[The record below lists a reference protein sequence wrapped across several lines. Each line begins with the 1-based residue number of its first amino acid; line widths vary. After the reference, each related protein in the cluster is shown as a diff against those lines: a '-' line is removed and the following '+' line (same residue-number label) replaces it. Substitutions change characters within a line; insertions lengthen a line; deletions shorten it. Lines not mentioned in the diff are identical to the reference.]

1 MKIVLWKIIRSEK
14 HNFLNEEINNIVLSL
29 NDDKRMG
36 SINLIKTYTYEMNNI
51 YEMNKDLVY
60 KKEEVKCNNIIKQCK
75 NV

>member
-1 MKIVLWKIIRSEK
+1 
-14 HNFLNEEINNIVLSL
+14 
-29 NDDKRMG
+29 MG